1 MAHPPLLADARLVL
15 EQEADALAAMCIGN
29 RREAFSEPP

>member
-15 EQEADALAAMCIGN
+15 EQEADAPALMCIRN
-29 RREAFSEPP
+29 CLEAFSKPP